1 VVLYRLI
8 RYSFW
13 LSFVFSGLSRLSPIN
28 PGDVSGQVPD
38 ALLGDKWYSRT
49 TARHIKGRQGT
60 GQGIHYATVLV
71 FS

>member
-1 VVLYRLI
+1 MVLYRLI

-38 ALLGDKWYSRT
+38 ALLGDK
-49 TARHIKGRQGT
+49 
-60 GQGIHYATVLV
+60 
-71 FS
+71 